1 MGSPWLALFSGCYPG
16 RPGLHPRAN
25 VGPGDAPRNG
35 RRSEPRP
42 KERETET
49 EKERGRQ
56 VRGANPHPRDRGSR
70 RRSSIPVPTRRQIP
84 ASTVVLEGGRRKRE
98 RKTNTQANGKQ
109 VSKKGGRR
117 GRERER
123 ERKKKKENG
132 SPPLPGK
139 RKKGNTPTSQKHPLL
154 PRLSQKTFQEA

>member
-1 MGSPWLALFSGCYPG
+1 M
-16 RPGLHPRAN
+16 
-25 VGPGDAPRNG
+25 
-35 RRSEPRP
+35 
-42 KERETET
+42 
-49 EKERGRQ
+49 
-56 VRGANPHPRDRGSR
+56 PRDRGSR

-123 ERKKKKENG
+123 ERKKEEERKWLTASARDKEKKKKKKEHG
-132 SPPLPGK
+132 SPPVKGK
-139 RKKGNTPTSQKHPLL
+139 GKGHLGSKGTEPMKK
-154 PRLSQKTFQEA
+154 